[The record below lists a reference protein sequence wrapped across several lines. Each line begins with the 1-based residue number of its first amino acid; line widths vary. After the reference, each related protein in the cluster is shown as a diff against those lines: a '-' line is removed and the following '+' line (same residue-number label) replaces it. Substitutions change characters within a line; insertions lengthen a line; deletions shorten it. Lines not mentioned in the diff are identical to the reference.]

1 MARKHISIS
10 WSSWIRHAVYRTFE
24 TIFCTPRDTGLL
36 SVHHLLTNKFLES
49 PNLCTPSPAQDLPL
63 VSFLGT
69 VKVDRVPLN
78 DRPQHLSSMTVT
90 YANKRQ
96 AHVLLSK
103 ILFTPTLTFT
113 NMNLEQYKDSPKA
126 RNSVKMVGLA
136 GMAHAEKETRQE
148 FQWPCPADIMGRWA
162 YNSHKAMTLPLRRN
176 EDDPYI
182 CWKIS
187 FLGHLGDTTD
197 ELV

>member
-1 MARKHISIS
+1 M
-10 WSSWIRHAVYRTFE
+10 
-24 TIFCTPRDTGLL
+24 
-36 SVHHLLTNKFLES
+36 
-49 PNLCTPSPAQDLPL
+49 
-63 VSFLGT
+63 SFLGT

-136 GMAHAEKETRQE
+136 GMAHAERKLDKN
-148 FQWPCPADIMGRWA
+148 FNGPALL
-162 YNSHKAMTLPLRRN
+162 T
-176 EDDPYI
+176 
-182 CWKIS
+182 
-187 FLGHLGDTTD
+187 
-197 ELV
+197 